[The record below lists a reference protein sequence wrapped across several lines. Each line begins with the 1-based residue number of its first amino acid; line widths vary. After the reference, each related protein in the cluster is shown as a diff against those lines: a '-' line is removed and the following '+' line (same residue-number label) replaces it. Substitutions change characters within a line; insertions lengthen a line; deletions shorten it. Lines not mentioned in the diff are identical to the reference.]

1 MSGEGTRKGP
11 KAACEAGL
19 RAFWGCLK
27 GLADGSAGSEG
38 VRMGLNKGLRR
49 APLCTYSIDKQGEM
63 EAERDTQKGRKSP
76 LKVRIFKT
84 TVNLFEKAHV
94 FRAGAKLVQKSCKNR
109 VASLVKHPLQKVKN
123 DFARVKT
130 ALNRGAKT

>member
-1 MSGEGTRKGP
+1 MRKGS
-11 KAACEAGL
+11 KTACEAGL

-49 APLCTYSIDKQGEM
+49 VPLCTYSIDKQGEM

-76 LKVRIFKT
+76 LKVRMFKT
-84 TVNLFEKAHV
+84 TVSPFKKSHV
-94 FRAGAKLVQKSCKNR
+94 FQTGAKLGSNWGQNR

-123 DFARVKT
+123 DFTRVKSV
-130 ALNRGAKT
+130 LNRGAKIWCSTL